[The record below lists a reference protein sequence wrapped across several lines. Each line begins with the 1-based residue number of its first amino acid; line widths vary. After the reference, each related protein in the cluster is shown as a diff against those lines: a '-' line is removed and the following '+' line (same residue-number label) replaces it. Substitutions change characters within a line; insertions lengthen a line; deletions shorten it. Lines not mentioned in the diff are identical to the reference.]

1 MAQQRFFEKEI
12 YINRR
17 NILQQ
22 KVGGGLILLLGNE
35 ESGMSYAGNV
45 YPFRQDSSFLYYIG
59 IDQPA
64 LAAIIDVDNNHTI
77 LFGDELTIDDIVWTG
92 PLPPL
97 TEMAAYV
104 GITTVKPAT
113 EAELYLKKAVE
124 KGQQVHYLPPYRP
137 EHLLKLQ
144 QWLQILPA
152 QAPLGKS
159 VTLIK
164 AIVAMRS
171 YKEPFEIEEI
181 EKAVD
186 ISTAMHKTAMLL
198 AMQPVTEAHIAGA
211 ITGMAIGAG
220 GNISFPPIV
229 TTNGETLHIHA
240 QNRPVYKDKLLLCD
254 AGAETGMRYAG
265 DLTRTVPVNGKFTAL
280 QKQMYNTVLNA
291 QLAAIAACKPGVLYK
306 DVHGLAAEKL
316 LEGLKEVGIVT
327 GDIKD
332 AVANDVHTLFF
343 QCGLGHMMGLDVH
356 DMENLGEQFVGYSE
370 NLIKGTSFGWKSLR
384 LGKALEPGFVLT
396 VEPGLYFIP
405 TLIDLWKAENKLSAF
420 INYSELDKLRQFG
433 GIRIED
439 DVLITPTGQ
448 RILGNE
454 MAPKTVE
461 EIETFLE
468 N

>member
-1 MAQQRFFEKEI
+1 MAQQFFDKEI
-12 YINRR
+12 YIERR

-22 KVGGGLILLLGNE
+22 KLGSGLILLLGNE

-64 LAAIIDVDNNHTI
+64 LAAIIDVDANNTV

-97 TEMAAYV
+97 TDIAAHAGV
-104 GITTVKPAT
+104 ITVKPANEV
-113 EAELYLKKAVE
+113 EAYLKKAIA

-137 EHLLKLQ
+137 EHSLKLQ
-144 QWLQILPA
+144 QWLQLQPA
-152 QAPLGKS
+152 QVIAGNS

-171 YKEPFEIEEI
+171 YKQAFEMEEI

-198 AMQPVTEAHIAGA
+198 AAQPVTEAHIAGA
-211 ITGMAIGAG
+211 ITGMAISAG

-254 AGAETGMRYAG
+254 AGAETGMHYAG

-291 QLAAIAACKPGVLYK
+291 QLAAIAACRPGVLYK
-306 DVHGLAAEKL
+306 EVHTLAAEKL
-316 LEGLKEVGIVT
+316 LEGLKEAGIVT
-327 GDIKD
+327 GDIKE

-356 DMENLGEQFVGYSE
+356 DMENLGEQFVGYSDSI
-370 NLIKGTSFGWKSLR
+370 IKGTSFGWKSLR
-384 LGKALEPGFVLT
+384 LGRALEPGFVVT

-405 TLIDLWKAENKLSAF
+405 TLIDLWKAENKLSSF
-420 INYSELDKLRQFG
+420 INYTELDKLRRFG

-439 DVLITPTGQ
+439 DVLITATGH
-448 RILGNE
+448 RILGTE
-454 MAPKTVE
+454 MAPKTAE
-461 EIETFLE
+461 EIEDFLS
-468 N
+468 